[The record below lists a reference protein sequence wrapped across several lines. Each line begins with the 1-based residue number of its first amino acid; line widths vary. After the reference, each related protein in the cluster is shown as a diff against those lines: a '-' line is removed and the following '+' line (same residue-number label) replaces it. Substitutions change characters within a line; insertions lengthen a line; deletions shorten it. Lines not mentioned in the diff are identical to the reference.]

1 MRYSK
6 VDLFLLALLVPLDFV
21 MIVLGG
27 LFAYYLR
34 FHPFVVNWRP
44 VLFSVDLFSYF
55 KAMLLVASIGLLL
68 FALNGLYSSNR
79 RPFYKDFAKILFA
92 TSATLMVAIL
102 YLFFIKENFA
112 SRFIVLFTW
121 VCSTF
126 FVIFGR
132 LLILWLRQYLYK
144 KDIALKHIV
153 VVGNDSITRH
163 LVEWLHNNQKYLGYR
178 VVKVLNNPET
188 LFVDLYQT
196 LDVNPHVKEVWQC
209 DQSFSRQTSVKLID
223 VCVKYHLVFK
233 YVSGSFESRVTN
245 IDVNVINGIP
255 LVELKRTSLDSW
267 GRIVKRFVD
276 IFGSLFGIVLF
287 SPVMIVTAFAIKWDS
302 KGPILADIPERAG
315 QYGKPFRFLK
325 FRSMY
330 VGAHKDQVKL
340 KSERDGLFKLD
351 KDPRITKVGAFIRK
365 WSIDELPQFFNVL
378 VGNMSLVGPRPHYT
392 YEYEEHHKRVL
403 ALKPG
408 ITGMGQ
414 VSGRSDLSFDDEVK
428 LDLYYMEHWSIWLDL
443 WIIIKTPFAILRNRK
458 AS

>member
-6 VDLFLLALLVPLDFV
+6 VDLFLLALLVPLDFL
-21 MIVLGG
+21 MIVFGG
-27 LFAYYLR
+27 LFAHYLR
-34 FHPFVVNWRP
+34 FQESVLTWRP
-44 VLFSVDLFSYF
+44 ALFSIDLFSYF
-55 KAMLLVASIGLLL
+55 QALLLVAGIGVVL
-68 FALNGLYSSNR
+68 FALNGLYNTSR

-92 TSATLMVAIL
+92 TAATLMVVLL

-112 SRFIVLFTW
+112 SRFIVLFAW
-121 VCSTF
+121 IGSTF

-132 LLILWLRQYLYK
+132 LFILFLRQYLYRN
-144 KDIALKHIV
+144 DFALKHIV
-153 VVGNDSITRH
+153 VVGNDSISRQMIS
-163 LVEWLHNNQKYLGYR
+163 WLEDQQKFLGYR
-178 VVKVLNNPET
+178 VVKILSNPET

-196 LDVNPHVKEVWQC
+196 LDSHPNVKEVWQC
-209 DQSFSRQTSVKLID
+209 DQSFSRQNSVKLID
-223 VCVKYHLVFK
+223 VSMKYHLVFK

-255 LVELKRTSLDSW
+255 LVELKRTSLEGW

-276 IFGSLFGIVLF
+276 ILGSMFGIILF
-287 SPVMIVTAFAIKWDS
+287 SPVMLTAAIAIKWNS

-315 QYGKPFRFLK
+315 QYGKPFRFFK

-330 VGAHKDQVKL
+330 VGAHKDQAKL
-340 KSERDGLFKLD
+340 QSEREGLFKLE

-378 VGNMSLVGPRPHYT
+378 IGNMSLVGPRPHFT
-392 YEYEEHHKRVL
+392 YEYEEQHKRVL